1 MNAITVLLSEPQAI
15 MREGLRAVLEGAPD
29 ITVVGDVA
37 NAGDAS
43 VLVQQLRPDVV
54 LVDLAV
60 TAVEGIDALRR
71 IRAASSA
78 TRILILAAQQD
89 AGTILRALQAGAHGV
104 VLRRTS
110 GKALIEAVRAVQSG
124 GTYIS
129 GEASDALIRGYLEQ
143 RSGLAVASPLHRL
156 SQRER
161 QVLGMVVNGQTSSQI
176 AEVLAISPKSVDT
189 YRGRLM
195 KKLGTRDVPALVKF
209 AIHHGVTPLSQP
221 S

>member
-29 ITVVGDVA
+29 IIVVGDAA

-43 VLVQQLRPDVV
+43 VLVQQIKPDVV

-60 TAVEGIDALRR
+60 AAGESIEALRR
-71 IRAASSA
+71 MRAASPA
-78 TRILILAAQQD
+78 TRILILVAQQD
-89 AGTILRALQAGAHGV
+89 AGTILRALQVGAHGV

-110 GKALIEAVRAVQSG
+110 GKALIEAVRAVRSG

-129 GEASDALIRGYLEQ
+129 GEASDALIGDYLEQ
-143 RSGLAVASPLHRL
+143 RTGLAPASPLHRL

-161 QVLGMVVNGQTSSQI
+161 QVLEMVVSGKTSSQI
-176 AEVLAISPKSVDT
+176 GALLAISPKSVDT

-195 KKLGTRDVPALVKF
+195 KKLGTRDVPSLVKF
-209 AIHHGVTPLSQP
+209 AIQHGLTPMNQA
-221 S
+221 